1 MRDNPPRA
9 APVQSVMPRG
19 WDEGEGEG
27 EGGGR
32 KKQKLLPLSLTSLN

>member
-27 EGGGR
+27 EGGE
-32 KKQKLLPLSLTSLN
+32 KKTKVAAAFPDLS